1 MRSGFGFLLLLPLL
15 APSSAAAVER
25 PNIIFIMVDDLGP
38 EWIGCYGGRELKTPH
53 IDALAAG
60 GMRFTNAYSMPQC
73 TPTRATLLT
82 GQYPFRH
89 GWCNH
94 WDVPRW
100 GAGCHFDPRHNLT
113 FARVLKPAG
122 YKTAIAGKWQIN
134 DFRVQ
139 PDVLGQHGFDAW
151 CMWTGYETGKPAS
164 GKRYWNPYIHTSG
177 GKSRTHCNRF
187 GPDVFTDFL
196 VEFLE
201 EHRDSPMLLYFP
213 MVLTHGPVVHTPAE
227 PEAKSSLEKHKAM
240 VRYTDGLVGR
250 LVATVDR
257 LKLRRRTIIFFTT
270 DNGTSKR
277 FRARMGDR
285 VVRGGKG
292 LLTENG
298 PRQPLIV
305 NGPGIVPA
313 GVVTDALTD
322 FTDMLPT
329 FAELAGARIPPGA
342 QLDGHSLAGL
352 LRGEQRDGTR
362 QWILAMG
369 RGAAALDSRGVRPQ
383 QQYTD
388 RVLRDK
394 RFKVFVEKGRITRLH
409 DLQDDPEESAN
420 LVGSSQPIH
429 VAARRKFST
438 IIAGF
443 PKRDPRPRYTPTP
456 PQPWDRKPDLP

>member
-1 MRSGFGFLLLLPLL
+1 MRLHFAVLLL
-15 APSSAAAVER
+15 APSMVFAAER

-53 IDALAAG
+53 IDALATG

-82 GQYPFRH
+82 GQYPFHH

-139 PDVLGQHGFDAW
+139 PDVLRQHGFDAW
-151 CMWTGYETGKPAS
+151 CMWTGYETGVPAS
-164 GKRYWNPYIHTSG
+164 GKRYWDPYIYTSG
-177 GKSRTHCNRF
+177 SKSRTHRGRF

-196 VEFLE
+196 VKFLE
-201 EHRDSPMLLYFP
+201 DNRESPMLVYFP

-227 PEAKSSLEKHKAM
+227 PEADTPLEKHKAM
-240 VRYTDGLVGR
+240 VRYTDRLVGR
-250 LVATVDR
+250 LVSTVDR
-257 LKLRRRTIIFFTT
+257 LKLRRRTVIFFTT

-298 PRQPLIV
+298 PWQPFIV
-305 NGPGIVPA
+305 NAPGIVPA
-313 GVVTDALTD
+313 GVVTDTLTD

-342 QLDGHSLAGL
+342 QLDGHSLAGV

-362 QWILAMG
+362 KWILAMG
-369 RGAAALDSRGVRPQ
+369 RGPAALDSRGVRPIQ
-383 QQYTD
+383 VYTD

-394 RFKVFVEKGRITRLH
+394 RFKVHVQKGRITRLH
-409 DLQDDPEESAN
+409 DLKADPTEETN
-420 LVGSSQPIH
+420 LLGSTRPAH
-429 VAARRKFST
+429 VAARKKFST
-438 IIAGF
+438 VISGF
-443 PKRDPRPRYTPTP
+443 PNKDPRPRYTPTP
-456 PQPWDRKPDLP
+456 PQPWDRKPDAP